1 MKETFDVMFKR
12 TTGSTYRAYAPSQ
25 GFVSNDFINW
35 PKCPL
40 IGECL
45 MSKFLDKFKISV
57 GEVRTLSVTIN
68 GKDAFIV
75 AESMVK
81 EAEKRSQ

>member
-1 MKETFDVMFKR
+1 VKKTFDVIFKR

-25 GFVSNDFINW
+25 VFVSSEFINW

-45 MSKFLDKFKISV
+45 MSKFLDEFKMDV
-57 GEVRTLSVTIN
+57 GEVKTLSVTITGN
-68 GKDAFIV
+68 RRKKN
-75 AESMVK
+75 E
-81 EAEKRSQ
+81 